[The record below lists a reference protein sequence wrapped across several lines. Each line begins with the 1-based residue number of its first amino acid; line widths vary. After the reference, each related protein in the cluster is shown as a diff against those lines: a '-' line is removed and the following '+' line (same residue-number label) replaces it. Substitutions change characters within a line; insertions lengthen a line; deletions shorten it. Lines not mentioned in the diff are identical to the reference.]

1 MQTEQS
7 DSESSLNRLA
17 RLRKALRQP
26 CRSRRQMDR
35 VIKEINELEV
45 EFVAERCSE
54 RAAYKRAKL
63 EARVNQLAAAVGE
76 LALGA
81 LISDAE
87 LLTDDEAPVL
97 LLRDL
102 AGLSSEHMR
111 SLQTLI
117 KHAYAELP
125 EDG

>member
-1 MQTEQS
+1 MQIEQS

-26 CRSRRQMDR
+26 CRTRRQMDR
-35 VIKEINELEV
+35 VITKINELEV

-54 RAAYKRAKL
+54 RTAYKRAKL
-63 EARVNQLAAAVGE
+63 EAQVNQLAAAVGK

-87 LLTDDEAPVL
+87 LLSDDDAPVL

-102 AGLSSEHMR
+102 AGLAPEHMR

-125 EDG
+125 EDE